1 MPFAHLSRRDALR
14 LALLAGGGLISGG
27 ALAGPQGRHLH
38 RRRRH
43 QARREDRLCLHHHH
57 QLAGPAHR
65 ALQCGASYA
74 VQVYDALLGYDD
86 AGAIAPALAT
96 PWKRVDELTVELTLR
111 DGVTFHDG
119 GAFDAETVVANIAR
133 LTDGGA
139 EVSATKS
146 FLGAVAKATAVDAR
160 TVRITTTTPDP
171 VLFNRLTRIDMVD
184 PAVFGNAGDKASGTG
199 PFRVT
204 GYTPGQRV
212 ELEAFAGSW
221 RATDRVASA
230 TIQGIPDAGTMASAL
245 RAGEVDIAFGL
256 GATQAEQLRS
266 QFGILHPSAGSAAI
280 CSLISDV
287 EPKLADPRVREALNL
302 AINRDEF
309 VDAGLAG
316 YGKPSNGQ
324 LLQEGLTRLR
334 PDHHTA
340 RASTPI
346 APGRCSRRP
355 GAEGIRLNIA
365 TTAIFKSQAE
375 IVAGYLNAVGIESEV
390 EIQELS
396 LFIGTLLGTSKT
408 PLLYWQTD
416 YFDLRDII
424 SVTRFGPQPPQV
436 QKHFANERYVELYQ
450 QAGTELDETKRAGL
464 IQEMA
469 QDPARRVRRALPGLA
484 RPGLHPQQAP
494 RRGRHDRQLAGP
506 AGTLRQDANEHG
518 NLGRRG
524 GKRPAAAAAP
534 RRAGAA
540 PHRGAPAAPGGH
552 HLRHPEPA
560 LLPDAPLRRPGRG
573 ARRSRLRPRRDRA
586 RPARAGTGP
595 SAGRAVPGLPAGHG
609 AVRPRPVADQRPA
622 GARPGPRPVA
632 RHRAADRGHPRDGAT
647 HRRPAPGCS
656 PRPTT
661 GGCRDA

>member
-27 ALAGPQGRHLH
+27 ALAGCKADTSTAGGAIKPGAKIVFASTTITNSLDPHIALSNVGR
-38 RRRRH
+38 
-43 QARREDRLCLHHHH
+43 
-57 QLAGPAHR
+57 
-65 ALQCGASYA
+65 SYA

-96 PWKRVDELTVELTLR
+96 AWKRVDELTVELTLR

-324 LLQEGLTRLR
+324 LLQEGMLGYDPSITPVGFD
-334 PDHHTA
+334 PDRA
-340 RASTPI
+340 RTLLKEA
-346 APGRCSRRP
+346 
-355 GAEGIRLNIA
+355 GAEGLRLNIA

-396 LFIGTLLGTSKT
+396 LFIGTLLGTSRT

-436 QKHFANERYVELYQ
+436 QSHFDNERYVELYQ
-450 QAGTELDETKRAGL
+450 QAGTELDETRRAGL

-469 QDPARRVRRALPGLA
+469 QILRDEYGVLFLAWPDLVYIHNKRLAEVGMTGNSLVRLELC
-484 RPGLHPQQAP
+484 
-494 RRGRHDRQLAGP
+494 
-506 AGTLRQDANEHG
+506 
-518 NLGRRG
+518 
-524 GKRPAAAAAP
+524 GKT
-534 RRAGAA
+534 
-540 PHRGAPAAPGGH
+540 
-552 HLRHPEPA
+552 E
-560 LLPDAPLRRPGRG
+560 
-573 ARRSRLRPRRDRA
+573 
-586 RPARAGTGP
+586 
-595 SAGRAVPGLPAGHG
+595 
-609 AVRPRPVADQRPA
+609 
-622 GARPGPRPVA
+622 
-632 RHRAADRGHPRDGAT
+632 
-647 HRRPAPGCS
+647 
-656 PRPTT
+656 
-661 GGCRDA
+661 

>member
-27 ALAGPQGRHLH
+27 ALAGCKADTSTAGGAIKPGAKIVFASTTITNSLDPHIALSNVGR
-38 RRRRH
+38 
-43 QARREDRLCLHHHH
+43 
-57 QLAGPAHR
+57 
-65 ALQCGASYA
+65 SYA

-96 PWKRVDELTVELTLR
+96 AWKRVDELTVELTLR

-309 VDAGLAG
+309 VNAGLAG

-324 LLQEGLTRLR
+324 LLQEGMLGYDPSIPRS
-334 PDHHTA
+334 
-340 RASTPI
+340 ASTPI

-355 GAEGIRLNIA
+355 APRASGSTSPPPPSSSPRPRSSPVTSTPSASKARWRSRSCRCSSAPCSAPAGRRCSTGRPTTSTCA
-365 TTAIFKSQAE
+365 TSSPSPASARSRRRCSRTSTT
-375 IVAGYLNAVGIESEV
+375 S
-390 EIQELS
+390 
-396 LFIGTLLGTSKT
+396 GTSSCT
-408 PLLYWQTD
+408 
-416 YFDLRDII
+416 
-424 SVTRFGPQPPQV
+424 S
-436 QKHFANERYVELYQ
+436 
-450 QAGTELDETKRAGL
+450 
-464 IQEMA
+464 
-469 QDPARRVRRALPGLA
+469 
-484 RPGLHPQQAP
+484 
-494 RRGRHDRQLAGP
+494 
-506 AGTLRQDANEHG
+506 
-518 NLGRRG
+518 
-524 GKRPAAAAAP
+524 
-534 RRAGAA
+534 
-540 PHRGAPAAPGGH
+540 
-552 HLRHPEPA
+552 
-560 LLPDAPLRRPGRG
+560 
-573 ARRSRLRPRRDRA
+573 
-586 RPARAGTGP
+586 RPARNWT
-595 SAGRAVPGLPAGHG
+595 
-609 AVRPRPVADQRPA
+609 
-622 GARPGPRPVA
+622 RPG
-632 RHRAADRGHPRDGAT
+632 G
-647 HRRPAPGCS
+647 PG
-656 PRPTT
+656 
-661 GGCRDA
+661 